1 MRERLEITPS
11 AGEIESWLIATVAA
25 YLERSPEEIDP
36 RDSFESHGLDS
47 VSAVALSGDL
57 QTWLGRSMGP
67 TVAWDYPSI
76 RQLARHLAST
86 G

>member
-1 MRERLEITPS
+1 MRDPLGTTPS
-11 AGEIESWLIATVAA
+11 AGEIESWLIETVAA
-25 YLERSPEEIDP
+25 YLERQPDDIDP

-47 VSAVALSGDL
+47 VSAVTLSGDL
-57 QTWLGRSMGP
+57 QTWLGRSLGP
-67 TVAWDYPSI
+67 TLAWDYPSI